1 MKTLFLTLLVII
13 NLNAFSQN
21 NENIKINAIERKL
34 EVFKSELKA
43 YNDKINMLTN
53 TDSIKMVSNT
63 LIIKTNDLIAEL
75 NKNFKI
81 NDDYLI
87 EFSVNLGLSNT
98 NPNLSSFYQ
107 TQAVMKL
114 MEGEK
119 AKKPNYYKN
128 LIKINKLA
136 RQINKTNESAKIKV
150 INNKINLAYQELISI
165 KP

>member
-1 MKTLFLTLLVII
+1 
-13 NLNAFSQN
+13 
-21 NENIKINAIERKL
+21 
-34 EVFKSELKA
+34 
-43 YNDKINMLTN
+43 
-53 TDSIKMVSNT
+53 
-63 LIIKTNDLIAEL
+63 
-75 NKNFKI
+75 
-81 NDDYLI
+81 
-87 EFSVNLGLSNT
+87 
-98 NPNLSSFYQ
+98 
-107 TQAVMKL
+107 

>member
-53 TDSIKMVSNT
+53 TDSIKIVSNT